1 MSNYVGY
8 ALKAG
13 KSKTGQKIIKKV
25 KDFLT
30 GGGKSKTISSVPPA
44 VGKLKKTQD
53 AKKKITDVTDKYAV
67 NFAKDDPKLLK
78 KFRKSSKKN
87 LDSISDIYKTR
98 KKDGGRIGRRF
109 GGGADMGKKKTNV
122 QKIKETFGPKKLSS
136 KQMKI
141 ASLAGNKKKID
152 GPDFAKLRSKKS

>member
-8 ALKAG
+8 ALKASRTPLG
-13 KSKTGQKIIKKV
+13 KKVVEKV
-25 KDFLT
+25 KDFFKPR
-30 GGGKSKTISSVPPA
+30 GRVPKTISSVPPA

-67 NFAKDDPKLLK
+67 MFGKDNPNLLK
-78 KFRKSSKKN
+78 KFRKSSRKN

-109 GGGADMGKKKTNV
+109 GGDTIKRKTNV
-122 QKIKETFGPKKLSS
+122 QKIKETFKPKKQLST

-141 ASLAGNKKKID
+141 AKLAGDPKRID
-152 GPDFAKLRSKKS
+152 APDFKKLRGKA

>member
-13 KSKTGQKIIKKV
+13 KSKTGQKILSKV

-30 GGGKSKTISSVPPA
+30 GGKSKSKTISSVPPA

-53 AKKKITDVTDKYAV
+53 AKTKITGITDKYAV
-67 NFAKDDPKLLK
+67 MFGKDNPKLLK
-78 KFRKSSKKN
+78 KFRQSSKKN

-98 KKDGGRIGRRF
+98 KKDGGRIGRKF
-109 GGGADMGKKKTNV
+109 GGGAD
-122 QKIKETFGPKKLSS
+122 KELSP

-141 ASLAGNKKKID
+141 ASLAGDKKKID
-152 GPDFAKLRSKKS
+152 GPDFKKLQKMKKS